1 MPKITNW
8 KTTALGVC
16 GLLTALGSVGGDMLA
31 GNFSTIPLHLPGIA
45 ASIGLIFASDAKSL

>member
-1 MPKITNW
+1 MLKVTNW

-16 GLLTALGSVGGDMLA
+16 GLLTALGSLGGDMLS
-31 GNFSTIPLHLPGIA
+31 GNFATIPMHLPGIA